1 MTGVEYLNLF
11 RDPKGLDVMP
21 TWETRFYS
29 IRDAFLLAFLFGG
42 CMTEDL
48 KLTQETYVV
57 FDLETTG
64 LYPNSGDSIIE
75 IGAVKIKDGKIID
88 RYDEL
93 VNPNKL
99 LSEEII
105 KITGITNEM
114 LEGKRTEEMALKD
127 FMKWVDNNPLVAH
140 NAKFDISFI
149 EMAFTKYNLG
159 QLNNI
164 VIDTLGLSRYLESSE
179 RYHNLATLVKRYNI
193 PWDEDKHHRADYD
206 SEGTALIF
214 DKMLRKLE
222 INNFKTLKD
231 LYKYPFIIIR
241 K

>member
-1 MTGVEYLNLF
+1 
-11 RDPKGLDVMP
+11 MP

-29 IRDAFLLAFLFGG
+29 IR
-42 CMTEDL
+42 ES
-48 KLTQETYVV
+48 V
-57 FDLETTG
+57 FRHFY
-64 LYPNSGDSIIE
+64 LYPGRD
-75 IGAVKIKDGKIID
+75 
-88 RYDEL
+88 
-93 VNPNKL
+93 

-114 LEGKRTEEMALKD
+114 LKGKRTELEGIID
-127 FMKWVDNNPLVAH
+127 FMKWVGDAPMVAH

-149 EMAFTKYNLG
+149 ENAIDKYNLDK
-159 QLNNI
+159 LSNI

-179 RYHNLATLVKRYNI
+179 RFHNLATLVKRYEI

-206 SEGTALIF
+206 SEGTALIL

-222 INNFKTLKD
+222 LNNITTLND
-231 LYKYPFIIIR
+231 LYKYSFIVIR

>member
-1 MTGVEYLNLF
+1 MIG
-11 RDPKGLDVMP
+11 
-21 TWETRFYS
+21 
-29 IRDAFLLAFLFGG
+29 
-42 CMTEDL
+42 DL
-48 KLTQETYVV
+48 KLTEETYVV

-64 LYPNSGDSIIE
+64 LYPNSRDTITE
-75 IGAVKIKDGKIID
+75 IGAVKIKNGKIID

-93 VNPNKL
+93 INPGKELN
-99 LSEEII
+99 EEII

-114 LEGKRTEEMALKD
+114 LKGKRNEEEALKD
-127 FMKWVDNNPLVAH
+127 FIKWVDVLPMVAH

-149 EMAFTKYNLG
+149 EKAFDKYNFGKLE
-159 QLNNI
+159 NV

-222 INNFKTLKD
+222 LNNFKTLKD
-231 LYKYPFIIIR
+231 LYKYPFIVIR

>member
-1 MTGVEYLNLF
+1 MIEDLNL
-11 RDPKGLDVMP
+11 
-21 TWETRFYS
+21 
-29 IRDAFLLAFLFGG
+29 
-42 CMTEDL
+42 TE
-48 KLTQETYVV
+48 ETYVV

-93 VNPNKL
+93 VNPGKL
-99 LSEEII
+99 LNEEII
-105 KITGITNEM
+105 KITGIDNEM
-114 LEGKRTEEMALKD
+114 LKGKRNEEDCIKSFLS
-127 FMKWVDNNPLVAH
+127 WIGGLPIVAH
-140 NAKFDISFI
+140 NAKFDISFVDKAI
-149 EMAFTKYNLG
+149 EKYNLEK
-159 QLNNI
+159 LSNV

-193 PWDEDKHHRADYD
+193 PWDENKHHRADYD

-222 INNFKTLKD
+222 MNNFKILKD
-231 LYKYPFIIIR
+231 LYNYPFIVIR

>member
-1 MTGVEYLNLF
+1 MDQE
-11 RDPKGLDVMP
+11 
-21 TWETRFYS
+21 
-29 IRDAFLLAFLFGG
+29 
-42 CMTEDL
+42 
-48 KLTQETYVV
+48 LTSLTYVV

-64 LYPNSGDSIIE
+64 LYPNSGDTIIE
-75 IGAVKIKDGKIID
+75 IGAVKIKDGVIID

-93 VNPNKL
+93 IYPGKS

-114 LEGKRTEEMALKD
+114 LNGKRLEKECVID
-127 FMKWVDNNPLVAH
+127 FLNWVGDLPMVAH

-149 EMAFTKYNLG
+149 ENAIDRYNLDK
-159 QLNNI
+159 LSN
-164 VIDTLGLSRYLESSE
+164 VVLDTLGISRYLESSE
-179 RYHNLATLVKRYNI
+179 RFHNLATLVKRYEI

-206 SEGTALIF
+206 SEGTALIL

-222 INNFKTLKD
+222 MNNIKTLND
-231 LYKYPFIIIR
+231 LYKYNFIVIR

>member
-1 MTGVEYLNLF
+1 MIEN
-11 RDPKGLDVMP
+11 
-21 TWETRFYS
+21 
-29 IRDAFLLAFLFGG
+29 
-42 CMTEDL
+42 L
-48 KLTQETYVV
+48 KLTEEKYVV
-57 FDLETTG
+57 FDLETTL

-75 IGAVKIKDGKIID
+75 IGAVKIKDGKIVD

-93 VNPNKL
+93 VNPGKIL
-99 LSEEII
+99 TDEII
-105 KITGITNEM
+105 NITGINNEM
-114 LEGKRTEEMALKD
+114 LNGKRKEEECVKD
-127 FMKWVDNNPLVAH
+127 FINWIGNLPIVAH

-149 EMAFTKYNLG
+149 DKALEKYNLKK
-159 QLNNI
+159 LSNV

-193 PWDEDKHHRADYD
+193 PWDENKHHRADYD

-222 INNFKTLKD
+222 MNNFKTLKD
-231 LYKYPFIIIR
+231 LYNYPFIVIR